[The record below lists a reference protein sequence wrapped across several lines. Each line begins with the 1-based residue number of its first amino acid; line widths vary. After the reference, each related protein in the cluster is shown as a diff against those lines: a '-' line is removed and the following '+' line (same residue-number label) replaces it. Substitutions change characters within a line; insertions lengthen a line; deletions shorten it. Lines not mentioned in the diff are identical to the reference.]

1 MQSKINEHKMK
12 PDQVDAW
19 LRSLREDERSQATL
33 EKYHRDVMGFYLF
46 LPAGKPVDKGAVQSF
61 KEHLLQRYRVSSVN
75 SILTAL
81 NGFFRFMGWHEC
93 RVRTVRTQ
101 RNLFCAPEK
110 ELTKK
115 EYLRL
120 LAAAERE
127 SNQRLNLLMQT
138 ICSTGIRVSELKFV
152 TVEAVRQ
159 GRALVSCKNKTRV
172 IFLPKPLCRI
182 LSKYIRQQGIESGSV
197 FVTRSGRPMDR
208 SNIWAAMKALCVSAG
223 VEPGKVFPHNLRH
236 LFARTFYSIEKDIT
250 HLADLLGHSSIE
262 TTRIYTISSGEE
274 HRKKI
279 ELLGLVV

>member
-1 MQSKINEHKMK
+1 MEIKNNEHFME
-12 PDQVDAW
+12 PVQVEDY
-19 LRSLREDERSQATL
+19 LQYLREDERSQATL
-33 EKYHRDVMGFYLF
+33 EKYRRDVMGFYLS
-46 LPAGKPVDKGAVQSF
+46 LPAGKQVDKHTVQGY
-61 KEHLLQRYRVSSVN
+61 KELLLQRYAVSSVN

-81 NGFFRFMGWHEC
+81 NGFFRYVGWHEC
-93 RVRTVRTQ
+93 RVRTVKTQ

-127 SNQRLNLLMQT
+127 NNERLNLLMQT
-138 ICSTGIRVSELKFV
+138 ICSTGIRVSELRFV
-152 TVEAVRQ
+152 TVDAVRQ
-159 GRALVSCKNKTRV
+159 GRACVSCKSKTRV
-172 IFLPKPLCRI
+172 IFLPKPLCRV
-182 LSKYIRQQGIESGSV
+182 LGAYIRKRGIKSGAI
-197 FVTRSGRPMDR
+197 FITRSGKPMDR

-236 LFARTFYSIEKDIT
+236 LFARTFYSIEKDISR
-250 HLADLLGHSSIE
+250 LADLLGHSSIE

-274 HRKKI
+274 HRRKI

>member
-1 MQSKINEHKMK
+1 METKNVLRKMETGQVEAYMQY
-12 PDQVDAW
+12 
-19 LRSLREDERSQATL
+19 LREDERSQATL
-33 EKYHRDVMGFYLF
+33 EKYRRDVMCFFLY
-46 LPAGKPVDKGAVQSF
+46 LPASKRVDKQTVQSF
-61 KEHLLQRYRVSSVN
+61 KERLIQRYQVSSVN

-159 GRALVSCKNKTRV
+159 GRACVSCKNKTRV
-172 IFLPKPLCRI
+172 IFLPKPLCRL
-182 LSKYIRQQGIESGSV
+182 LSKYIRTQGIESGPV
-197 FVTRSGRPMDR
+197 FITRSGKPMDR

-236 LFARTFYSIEKDIT
+236 LFARTFYAVEKDISR
-250 HLADLLGHSSIE
+250 LADLLGHSSIE

-279 ELLGLVV
+279 ELLGLVI

>member
-1 MQSKINEHKMK
+1 MKLISNAYKMEFT
-12 PDQVDAW
+12 QVETY
-19 LRSLREDERSQATL
+19 LQFLREEERSRATL
-33 EKYHRDVMGFYLF
+33 EKYHRDLTAFFLY
-46 LPAGKPVDKGAVQSF
+46 LPAGKRVDKQAVREY
-61 KEHLLQRYRVSSVN
+61 KECLLKRYAVSSVN
-75 SILTAL
+75 SMLTAL
-81 NGFFRFMGWHEC
+81 NGFFRYVGWHEC

-101 RNLFCAPEK
+101 RALFCAPEK

-138 ICSTGIRVSELKFV
+138 LCSTGIRVSELPYI

-159 GRALVSCKNKTRV
+159 GRARVNCKNKFRV

-182 LSKYIRQQGIESGSV
+182 LSKYIQKQGIRSGSI
-197 FVTRSGRPMDR
+197 FITRSGKPMDR
-208 SNIWAAMKALCVSAG
+208 SNIWAAMKALCISAG

-236 LFARTFYSIEKDIT
+236 LFARTFYSIEKDISR
-250 HLADLLGHSSIE
+250 LADLLGHSSIE

-274 HRKKI
+274 HRRKI
-279 ELLGLVV
+279 ETLGLVI

>member
-1 MQSKINEHKMK
+1 M
-12 PDQVDAW
+12 
-19 LRSLREDERSQATL
+19 
-33 EKYHRDVMGFYLF
+33 
-46 LPAGKPVDKGAVQSF
+46 DKRAVQSF
-61 KEHLLQRYRVSSVN
+61 KEHLLQGYRVSSVN

-81 NGFFRFMGWHEC
+81 NGFFRFMGYEC
-93 RVRTVRTQ
+93 RVRTMRTQ

-159 GRALVSCKNKTRV
+159 GRTCVSCKNKTRV
-172 IFLPKPLCRI
+172 IFLPKPLCRL
-182 LSKYIRQQGIESGSV
+182 LSKYIRMQGIGSGPV

-208 SNIWAAMKALCVSAG
+208 SNIWAVMKALCVSAG

-236 LFARTFYSIEKDIT
+236 LFTRTFRSIEKDV
-250 HLADLLGHSSIE
+250 S
-262 TTRIYTISSGEE
+262 
-274 HRKKI
+274 
-279 ELLGLVV
+279 